1 MYSFDPDR
9 SGILFLEI
17 TGGLFND
24 GLKRLVRGLNRL
36 FNSNERIMSEIPRGR
51 YTLELIYTTDSVDFT
66 GLYATKPAEIVGS
79 QMLLKSSVDVDS
91 EFRKVRNPFGFI
103 ASYTTY
109 NLSMT
114 VAYISIEDT

>member
-1 MYSFDPDR
+1 
-9 SGILFLEI
+9 
-17 TGGLFND
+17 
-24 GLKRLVRGLNRL
+24 
-36 FNSNERIMSEIPRGR
+36 MSEIPRGR
-51 YTLELIYTTDSVDFT
+51 YTLELVYTTDSVDFT